1 MSFVQISHKNM
12 TKNMLANFWRPF
24 GVVIIIP
31 LYSFQIES
39 DKVGEGGAKIQRI
52 EYLENEKSL
61 CSSLF
66 FKSFILVKQKEK

>member
-1 MSFVQISHKNM
+1 M
-12 TKNMLANFWRPF
+12 
-24 GVVIIIP
+24 VIIIP

-66 FKSFILVKQKEK
+66 FKSFILVKQKEKWMSEAKMYFNKRRLFDSNLTG